1 MATLLIAAGG
11 LILAVIAI
19 AIIDPSG
26 PPAQQTLR
34 STLPPLG

>member
-1 MATLLIAAGG
+1 MSTLLIAAGG
-11 LILAVIAI
+11 LILAVIVI

-26 PPAQQTLR
+26 LSAQRTLR

>member
-1 MATLLIAAGG
+1 MSTLLIAAGG
-11 LILAVIAI
+11 LILAVIGI

-26 PPAQQTLR
+26 LSARQTLR